1 MLLWDLS
8 PLSSWFAGFLNK
20 VAILCPNNNSNNT
33 KSYGQ
38 VSPVYTPVNLKKK
51 STMWEFQVKFYLGRN
66 EQPIALRNCSK
77 EAGGKVSIGDS
88 VEGEVHANKRFSLQ
102 KVFRHEVI

>member
-1 MLLWDLS
+1 
-8 PLSSWFAGFLNK
+8 
-20 VAILCPNNNSNNT
+20 
-33 KSYGQ
+33 
-38 VSPVYTPVNLKKK
+38 
-51 STMWEFQVKFYLGRN
+51 MWEFQVKFYLGRN